1 MSFPHRSISS
11 PGLGTRGETT
21 PQHDLVEWSGLGPGH
36 STSCRQVIAGWSR
49 PRTHG
54 AAGSGVTRPQPA
66 LLCSP
71 GSRTLGEGGTAPQH
85 SPAVGSGATWPQLSW
100 TALLAGGSGWPGPLL
115 TLGPAP
121 CNNSFTHAET
131 FIYKYTRSR
140 LYTVQDEEHKSFV
153 LWRHTGQ
160 AQLMAVH
167 LQGPNSSEAVK
178 LNLDL
183 YRSPH
188 ISPKRISPVAMNIV
202 ESNAAENN
210 LYLCCVKDKG
220 SPVLQLEKVK
230 GPMKDIRTGDQE
242 RFIFFKTSSGST
254 CSFESAAHPGWFLS
268 TSKLN
273 DKPIRMVNRTGDG
286 NRYFGRVLISK

>member
-1 MSFPHRSISS
+1 MAFRKMSNFVLNSVSDKYTTTSLGAAMARVFDRLTELIGYDRNRSLPELDSHWKAIDEVNSV
-11 PGLGTRGETT
+11 PLRWAAEVPQGETRRGMNRLARSFT
-21 PQHDLVEWSGLGPGH
+21 DIDFMRMLNSALVEDPVSF
-36 STSCRQVIAGWSR
+36 S
-49 PRTHG
+49 
-54 AAGSGVTRPQPA
+54 
-66 LLCSP
+66 
-71 GSRTLGEGGTAPQH
+71 
-85 SPAVGSGATWPQLSW
+85 
-100 TALLAGGSGWPGPLL
+100 
-115 TLGPAP
+115 
-121 CNNSFTHAET
+121 NNSFTHAET

-140 LYTVQDEEHKSFV
+140 LYTVQDEEHKTFV

-178 LNLDL
+178 LKLDL

-230 GPMKDIRTGDQE
+230 GPMKDIRTGDKE

-273 DKPIRMVNRTGDG
+273 DKSVRMVNQTGERDITDF
-286 NRYFGRVLISK
+286 YLVEI

>member
-1 MSFPHRSISS
+1 MARVFNQLPELKGCDSSFYGSS
-11 PGLGTRGETT
+11 PCPFPRNRSLPELDSHWKAIDEVDSVALRWAAEVPQGETRRGMNRLAKSFT
-21 PQHDLVEWSGLGPGH
+21 DIDFMRMLNSALVEDPVSF
-36 STSCRQVIAGWSR
+36 S
-49 PRTHG
+49 
-54 AAGSGVTRPQPA
+54 
-66 LLCSP
+66 
-71 GSRTLGEGGTAPQH
+71 
-85 SPAVGSGATWPQLSW
+85 
-100 TALLAGGSGWPGPLL
+100 
-115 TLGPAP
+115 
-121 CNNSFTHAET
+121 NNSFTHAET
-131 FIYKYTRSR
+131 FIYKYTRSK

-202 ESNAAENN
+202 ESNASENN

-230 GPMKDIRTGDQE
+230 GPMKDIRTEDQK
-242 RFIFFKTSSGST
+242 RFIFFKTISGST

-273 DKPIRMVNRTGDG
+273 DKPVRMVNQTGERAITDF
-286 NRYFGRVLISK
+286 YFIEI

>member
-1 MSFPHRSISS
+1 MAFRKMSNFVLNSVSDKYTTTSLGAAMARVFNQLPELKGCDRNRSLPELDSHWKAIDEVDSVALRWAAEV
-11 PGLGTRGETT
+11 PQGETRRGMNRLARSFT
-21 PQHDLVEWSGLGPGH
+21 DIDFMRMLNSALVEDPVSF
-36 STSCRQVIAGWSR
+36 S
-49 PRTHG
+49 
-54 AAGSGVTRPQPA
+54 
-66 LLCSP
+66 
-71 GSRTLGEGGTAPQH
+71 
-85 SPAVGSGATWPQLSW
+85 
-100 TALLAGGSGWPGPLL
+100 
-115 TLGPAP
+115 
-121 CNNSFTHAET
+121 NNSFTHAET
-131 FIYKYTRSR
+131 FIYKYTRSK

-202 ESNAAENN
+202 ESNASENN
-210 LYLCCVKDKG
+210 LYLCCVKDKA
-220 SPVLQLEKVK
+220 VLQLEKVK
-230 GPMKDIRTGDQE
+230 GPMKDIRTEDQK
-242 RFIFFKTSSGST
+242 RFIFFKTISGST

-273 DKPIRMVNRTGDG
+273 DKPVRMVNQTGERAITD
-286 NRYFGRVLISK
+286 FHFIEI